1 MQRFWSSFNNWITIS
16 LEKWPRTEEKKLIFI
31 WHLNTDTCWSVVIT
45 AITAE
50 FHSILYCCDID
61 KWVQWRRDRGW
72 GLNSDTFPCLQYDT
86 SRESCVHSA
95 QTPRCLYTLRYARFL
110 RLRLGMVRLNTA
122 AHWSGITIYYY
133 RSQHSHHSSLAS
145 PCSPSF
151 YLTGPR
157 ELPPRCKY
165 LIQACTDSDWT
176 SAEEKASIITW
187 KLILSSFKLEGKEK
201 TCNNLQLAVSSG
213 VMIIL

>member
-45 AITAE
+45 AITRWV
-50 FHSILYCCDID
+50 HSILYCCDID
-61 KWVQWRRDRGW
+61 KRVQWRRDRGW
-72 GLNSDTFPCLQYDT
+72 GLNSDTFPACSMTRPARAAFTRRKLLVVYI
-86 SRESCVHSA
+86 RCV
-95 QTPRCLYTLRYARFL
+95 TRVFL

-151 YLTGPR
+151 YITGPR
-157 ELPPRCKY
+157 EFPPRCKY

-201 TCNNLQLAVSSG
+201 TCNNLQLAVSSC